1 MSNTPNA
8 PQILVPPLSDAARA
22 HSLRATLAAAPSQ
35 TDIWVFAYGSL
46 IWNPCFNATDRRA
59 VTLPT
64 HRRAFNVW
72 SMLARGT
79 PDQPGLGLGLEPG
92 GTCTGVAFR
101 LDDASLQE
109 DLATLWAREM
119 HNGIYMPEWLAV
131 TTDSSP
137 FTALCFV
144 ADPSHAQYAG
154 TLPDDDVAAVIASA
168 EGKFGSCRDYLASTV
183 HALDA
188 HGFADDALQSMLDR
202 VEALC
207 AAEDK
212 ASRT

>member
-1 MSNTPNA
+1 MADASEPRY
-8 PQILVPPLSDAARA
+8 PVPPLSNSARA
-22 HSLRATLAAAPSQ
+22 ESLRATLAAAPSQ
-35 TDIWVFAYGSL
+35 SDIWVFAYGSL
-46 IWNPCFNATDRRA
+46 IWNPCFAVVDRRA

-92 GTCTGVAFR
+92 GTCTGLAFR
-101 LDDASLQE
+101 LDDASLSE
-109 DLATLWAREM
+109 DLAALWAREM
-119 HNGIYMPEWLAV
+119 HSGIYVPEWRTV
-131 TTDSSP
+131 TTDDSP

-154 TLPDDDVAAVIASA
+154 ALPDDDVAAVIAAA

-188 HGFADDALQSMLDR
+188 HGFADDALRSMLDR
-202 VEALC
+202 VEALGTT
-207 AAEDK
+207 DK
-212 ASRT
+212 NAS